1 MGASCARELAQSGRR
16 VLLFERGES
25 RGEGW
30 RAAAGMLA
38 AQVGALG
45 QDPLFELGM
54 AGRELLAEL
63 APMLLDQTGIDVGFW
78 QEGIAR
84 VASDEADAAQ
94 LRSQVAWQRQ
104 QGHVCDWFDAG
115 EVKARWPWLGPTFGA
130 FWASR
135 DAAIHPE
142 RLVQALLKD
151 AEKLGVVTIRD
162 SVVSV
167 ERRGDRVTGVTAKE
181 NYSAP
186 DVVIAGGAWSGQI
199 RGLPRPLTVEPMR
212 GQMAALA
219 WPDGVP
225 PAVVMGK
232 NCYLVA
238 RDGETVIGSTIEHA
252 GFAADVTAAG
262 LAEIFTG
269 ASALCPSLARGEVLR
284 TWAGLRPA
292 SPDGL
297 PIIGREPRLEGL
309 WYATAHGRNGILLSG
324 ITGVL
329 ITRLLSGE
337 NEVEHLAPLRPE
349 RFWEWL

>member
-1 MGASCARELAQSGRR
+1 MGAACARELAQSGRR
-16 VLLFERGES
+16 VLLFERGDS

-30 RAAAGMLA
+30 RASAGMLA
-38 AQVGALG
+38 AQTGVIG
-45 QDPLFELGM
+45 QDPLFELGL
-54 AGRELLAEL
+54 AGRELLAEQ

-84 VASDEADAAQ
+84 VAGDEADAAQ

-104 QGHVCDWFDAG
+104 QGHVCDWFDAA
-115 EVKARWPWLGPTFGA
+115 EVKARWPWLGPSHGA

-135 DAAIHPE
+135 DAAIHPV
-142 RLVQALLKD
+142 RLVEALLQD
-151 AEKLGVVTIRD
+151 AEKLGVVIVRD
-162 SVVSV
+162 TVVAV
-167 ERRGDRVTGVTAKE
+167 ERRGDRIAGVLAGQR
-181 NYSAP
+181 YAAP

-199 RGLPRPLTVEPMR
+199 GGLPRPLTVEPMR

-219 WPDGVP
+219 WPTGVA
-225 PAVVMGK
+225 PAIVMAK
-232 NCYLVA
+232 SCYLVA
-238 RDGETVIGSTIEHA
+238 RENEAVVGSTMEHA
-252 GFAADVTAAG
+252 GFAPEVTAAG

-269 ASALCPSLARGEVLR
+269 VSALCPSLAKGDVLR
-284 TWAGLRPA
+284 TWAGLRPV

-297 PIIGREPRLEGL
+297 PIIGREPRLTGL
-309 WYATAHGRNGILLSG
+309 WYATAHGRNGVLLSG

-349 RFWEWL
+349 RFWEA